1 MGRLHVDDMLAEMTP
16 EEFDRWWA
24 ADLLDPLDD
33 SWRQAGEICATI
45 YNTMLVANSTEKVT
59 QDDLRLAEEYIPRP
73 KFLPLPRRESTK
85 PELTKAA
92 SAKRYGPTR

>member
-73 KFLPLPRRESTK
+73 QCVPPPERKTSKR
-85 PELTKAA
+85 ELTSAA